1 MLLAY
6 TRVVV
11 DSIDVVSRLEATFIC
26 LMLHG
31 RGIGGQVVTA
41 MSVPFIPPRSNR
53 HRARSW
59 HRLADQLIYNAR
71 SEV

>member
-11 DSIDVVSRLEATFIC
+11 DNVDVVSRLEATFIC

-31 RGIGGQVVTA
+31 QGVGGQVVTA
-41 MSVPFIPPRSNR
+41 LFVPCIPPRSGT
-53 HRARSW
+53 
-59 HRLADQLIYNAR
+59 
-71 SEV
+71 V